1 MSSFEVGEPILN
13 SPYDAGTHRMVG
25 PRRAQASAV
34 LRPTRRRPKRS
45 SSSPKRGPTSS
56 KASPSRSTSRAQIA
70 GRTGSRPF
78 AVTPARWRRDRARR
92 RSWGC
97 WPRGRSSTRSRTVRM
112 RGVFVRRHRRLT
124 RVKGLASG
132 QERRAPSP
140 GSPVFDFHGN
150 GAQGFSR
157 PDLPRAFRFPELARG
172 PSLAKPYGT
181 ANKPPL
187 LVHEARRPDP
197 DMMRSRGRTH
207 GAPRN
212 E

>member
-1 MSSFEVGEPILN
+1 MGDAN
-13 SPYDAGTHRMVG
+13 SAGGAFALKH
-25 PRRAQASAV
+25 
-34 LRPTRRRPKRS
+34 RRRPSRRGGVGSRRS
-45 SSSPKRGPTSS
+45 SVGH
-56 KASPSRSTSRAQIA
+56 PSRWSSWQVRRRRGSSRSVAQPPA
-70 GRTGSRPF
+70 ARFADRRRGGVGSRRSSVGHPS
-78 AVTPARWRRDRARR
+78 RWSSWQVRRR
-92 RSWGC
+92 RSAISRS
-97 WPRGRSSTRSRTVRM
+97 PRLRALLTGRPLSFAARSRLE
-112 RGVFVRRHRRLT
+112 RGVFVRRHHRLT

-187 LVHEARRPDP
+187 LVHEARRPDIP
-197 DMMRSRGRTH
+197 T
-207 GAPRN
+207 
-212 E
+212 